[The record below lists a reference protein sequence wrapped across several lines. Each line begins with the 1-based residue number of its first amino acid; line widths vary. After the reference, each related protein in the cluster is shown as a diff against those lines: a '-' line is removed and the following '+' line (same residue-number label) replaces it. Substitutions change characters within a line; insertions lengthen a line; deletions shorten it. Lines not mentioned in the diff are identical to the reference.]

1 MLKYQAVGMTIDTSL
16 KYPFMQFGE
25 MLDWYPEGL
34 PEDIMDV
41 LQVVWCEEPERIKEA
56 YDLAQKREQYA
67 AKKYWEEQAR
77 IVPTSK

>member
-1 MLKYQAVGMTIDTSL
+1 MLKYQAVGMSIDTSL

-41 LQVVWCEEPERIKEA
+41 LQVVWCEEPDRIKEA
-56 YDLAQKREQYA
+56 YDLAQKRQQYS
-67 AKKYWEEQAR
+67 AKKYWEEQA
-77 IVPTSK
+77 IIMPT